1 MLTKPRVGLACG
13 TLWGAMALAGPITPP
28 PGPVA
33 STHKTLSEIEPRIA
47 INLANTPGDADSLY
61 KITQSGSYY
70 LTGNITGVVGEH
82 GIEIA
87 ADHVTIDLMGF
98 ALRGVPGSLNGIT
111 TEGQHA
117 QITVRNG
124 MVTAWG
130 AHGIGLA
137 EVTIGDGDGSLIEGV
152 TASLNGD
159 RGIFVGEGC
168 VVRACVARLNTG
180 NGIHTY
186 TNAAIES
193 CSAHENG
200 FHGIV
205 GGSGS
210 TVTNCTA
217 KDNASHGII
226 VSSGLV
232 HASAAYSNGSN
243 GVSASGTASNCVSNF
258 NGIHGISMTGAGLAI
273 GNTCQGNGTDTTAGA
288 GIAATSQR
296 VRIEGNNC
304 VSNDIGIDVNT
315 TRCVIVRNTCSNNT
329 TNWSINAN
337 NIYGTIVDRSAAT
350 TPAVEGNSA
359 SDAMGSTNA
368 HANFT
373 Y

>member
-1 MLTKPRVGLACG
+1 MRHHMRSFGLAA
-13 TLWGAMALAGPITPP
+13 LVAIPALAGPVTPP
-28 PGPVA
+28 PGPV
-33 STHKTLSEIEPRIA
+33 SPTPGPEPRIA
-47 INLANTPGDADSLY
+47 INATSTPGDADSAFR
-61 KITQSGSYY
+61 ITQPGSYY
-70 LTGNITGVVGEH
+70 LAGNLTGAADKH

-87 ADHVTIDLMGF
+87 TDHVTIDLMGF
-98 ALRGVPGSLNGIT
+98 SLIGVGGSLNGIT
-111 TEGQHA
+111 TDGQRA
-117 QITVRNG
+117 QITIRNGIVRN
-124 MVTAWG
+124 WG

-152 TASLNGD
+152 TASSNGD

-168 VVRACVARLNTG
+168 VVRACVARLNAG

-193 CSAHENG
+193 CAAHENG

-210 TVTNCTA
+210 AVTNCTA
-217 KDNASHGII
+217 KDNTGIGII
-226 VSSGLV
+226 VSAGIVS
-232 HASAAYSNGSN
+232 ACAAYSNSSSGI
-243 GVSASGTASNCVSNF
+243 SASGTVSNCLSNF
-258 NGIHGISMTGAGLAI
+258 NGIHGISMSGAGLAF

-329 TNWSINAN
+329 TNWSIDAN
-337 NIYGTIVDRSAAT
+337 NIYGPIVDRSAVT
-350 TPAVEGNSA
+350 TPSVNGNFA
-359 SDAMGSTNA
+359 SDATGSTHA
-368 HANFT
+368 QANFT